1 MITSLDYKDGVLWW
15 GEVNLKKVAEEFDT
29 PVFVYSLDEFIGRM
43 RAISKSANYDHL
55 LCFSLKSNSV
65 LALLREAAREGFGAD
80 VVSAG
85 ELFIAE
91 KAGFPGDKIV
101 FSGVGKTNKEILY
114 ANEKKVL
121 LVNIESE
128 SEYNFIK
135 KLSSE
140 QKINFGVSFRVKFEV
155 QLEKLHP
162 YLGVG
167 KKNSKFGID
176 ESLAFSLYEDASKAG
191 LPVSGIHFHLG
202 SQIKD
207 MEIFRNASELA
218 LDFLSKLKK
227 HGIKINYVD
236 VGGGL
241 GLDYENLVDPTFSE
255 YTACFEPIAREGYKI
270 IFELGRAIS
279 APSGIL
285 ITKIIRKKY
294 SGGKKFFIVD
304 AGMTEILRIP
314 LYKAY
319 HKVIPLEMNNA
330 HNEEQVSVVGPIC
343 ENSDY
348 IAQDIVLP
356 DLSEGDLLCILY
368 AGAYTSTMTMN
379 YNGRPLPAEIVIKG
393 KNVFC
398 ARKRQT
404 YEDLIARDI

>member
-1 MITSLDYKDGVLWW
+1 MITQFGYKEGVIHW
-15 GEVNLKKVAEEFDT
+15 GEINLKKLAQDFDT
-29 PVFVYSLDEFIGRM
+29 PLFVYSVDEFLGRM
-43 RAISKSANYDHL
+43 KAISESAGYDHL

-65 LALLREAAREGFGAD
+65 LALLKEAAKRGFGAD
-80 VVSAG
+80 VVSLG
-85 ELFIAE
+85 ELLVAE
-91 KAGFPGDKIV
+91 RAGFLPSKIV
-101 FSGVGKTNKEILY
+101 FSGVGKSNGEIIS
-114 ANEKKVL
+114 ANEKSIL
-121 LVNIESE
+121 LLNIESE

-135 KLSSE
+135 KLSAE
-140 QKINFGVSFRVKFEV
+140 QKINFGLSFRVKFEV

-167 KKNSKFGID
+167 KKDSKFGLE
-176 ESLAFSLYEDASKAG
+176 ESIAFSLYEDAFKSG

-207 MEIFRNASELA
+207 MEIFRRASELA
-218 LDFLSKLKK
+218 LDFIFRLKK
-227 HGIKINYVD
+227 HGINLTYVD

-241 GLDYENLVDPTFSE
+241 GLDYENLVEPSFSE
-255 YTACFEPIAREGYKI
+255 YTSCFKPIADENYKI

-285 ITKIIRKKY
+285 LTKIIRKKT

-319 HKVIPLEMNNA
+319 QKVMPVEMNSKK
-330 HNEEQVSVVGPIC
+330 EEQVSIVGPIC

-348 IAQDIVLP
+348 IAQDIILP

-368 AGAYTSTMTMN
+368 AGAYTSTMLMN
-379 YNGRPLPAEIVIKG
+379 YNGRPHPAEVVIKG
-393 KNVFC
+393 KEVFL
-398 ARKRQT
+398 ARKRQS
-404 YEDLIARDI
+404 YDDLVARDL